1 VILLADLDTAS
12 SSRRSPVG
20 KAVFRKNRKAAYRP
34 ATAGVK
40 AKSLVPPEDPYGRT
54 TLVSG
59 SNLSDFQYAGY
70 YTHQPS
76 GLNLTLFR
84 AYDSSTARWLSRDP
98 IAENGGINL
107 YGYVANNP
115 IWAIDPFGLETY
127 FTHYTGLDDGY
138 RVDGIYASA
147 AVGVAA
153 ITVATAGSADAIA
166 AAIASRFPW
175 LVPAAIA
182 AKKAADGL
190 NGQEGASCPA
200 AAGKLGQL
208 VSPNVKKFMNG
219 DIPFDKLSPQE
230 IQDAIKG
237 YQDGVNMAKDPIT
250 AAFQQARINALNG
263 QGPLPG
269 TFNQF
274 KQTYKP

>member
-1 VILLADLDTAS
+1 
-12 SSRRSPVG
+12 
-20 KAVFRKNRKAAYRP
+20 
-34 ATAGVK
+34 
-40 AKSLVPPEDPYGRT
+40 
-54 TLVSG
+54 
-59 SNLSDFQYAGY
+59 
-70 YTHQPS
+70 
-76 GLNLTLFR
+76 
-84 AYDSSTARWLSRDP
+84 
-98 IAENGGINL
+98 
-107 YGYVANNP
+107 
-115 IWAIDPFGLETY
+115 
-127 FTHYTGLDDGY
+127 
-138 RVDGIYASA
+138 
-147 AVGVAA
+147 
-153 ITVATAGSADAIA
+153 
-166 AAIASRFPW
+166 
-175 LVPAAIA
+175 
-182 AKKAADGL
+182 L